1 MDGLGH
7 LEYCHVCNRWG
18 GSPQKIAISVMR
30 LQQPLEGLQA
40 HELFIPSDFPKKI

>member
-1 MDGLGH
+1 MASAIWNTATSAIAG
-7 LEYCHVCNRWG
+7 G

-40 HELFIPSDFPKKI
+40 HELFVPSDFPKKI